1 MITLLFTLMVLSG
14 IVLIGSILLMAPK
27 WWLWFWV
34 GGMNTS
40 NEYGSKKSL
49 EWTLKASAIF
59 SVLIF
64 TLCAIVYPY
73 IAKKELSTWTSKNQ
87 VKQSIKQLKI
97 NPKDIKINWV
107 NSKDLKIESKKN
119 TNLGSKKDTKT
130 SENK

>member
-73 IAKKELSTWTSKNQ
+73 IAKKELSTWTYNQ
-87 VKQSIKQLKI
+87 ATQQLKI

-107 NSKDLKIESKKN
+107 NSKDLKIESKKG
-119 TNLGSKKDTKT
+119 TNIDSKQTTKT